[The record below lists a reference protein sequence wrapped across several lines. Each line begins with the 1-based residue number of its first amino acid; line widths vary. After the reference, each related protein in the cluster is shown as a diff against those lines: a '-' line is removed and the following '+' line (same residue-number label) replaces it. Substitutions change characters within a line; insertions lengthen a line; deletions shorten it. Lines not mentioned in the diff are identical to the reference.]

1 MKSNIDKAEADITTH
16 YKNPYEIVQELLQES
31 IQTLGLNE
39 NIYHIL
45 KKPMRVLEVSIPIRL
60 DNGRI
65 HNFTGYRSQH
75 LDILGP
81 TKGGIRF
88 HPDVNM
94 DEVKALSIW
103 MSLKS
108 AILDLPLGGGK
119 GGIIVDPSALSKRE
133 LETLSRA
140 YIEKITPIIGPQKDI
155 PAPDMNTSPEVMG
168 WMIDEYDKLR
178 GYNIPGMLTG
188 KPVIIG
194 GSQGRL
200 AATGR
205 GVAITIQEAANV
217 LGMEMNGATAALQ
230 GFGNVGSM
238 TAKFLHGLGVKITG
252 ITNAHGGIFDQDG
265 LDIPDLLKF
274 IKKGNRIHTYP
285 KAAPL
290 TNEDLFGLPVDILIP
305 AAVENQITKN
315 TAPAI
320 QAKIVA
326 EAANGPT
333 TPQGDEIME
342 QKDIFVIPD
351 ILCNAGGVT
360 VSYFEWVQNAMN
372 YYWKEEEVN
381 QKLTEK
387 MTAGFQ
393 QVLAIREQKQMR
405 MRQAAYTAGIRHIVK
420 ALHARGW
427 IENEKTLEG

>member
-1 MKSNIDKAEADITTH
+1 MQSRKDKAEADITTH
-16 YKNPYEIVQELLQES
+16 LKNPYDIVQGLLKDS
-31 IQTLGLNE
+31 TTALRLNE
-39 NIYHIL
+39 NVYHLL
-45 KKPMRVLEVSIPIRL
+45 KQPMRVLEVSIPVRM
-60 DNGRI
+60 DDGRI
-65 HNFTGYRSQH
+65 ENFTGYRSQH

-88 HPDVNM
+88 HPDVNA

-108 AILDLPLGGGK
+108 AILNLPFGGGK
-119 GGIIVDPSALSKRE
+119 GGIIVDPDELSERE
-133 LETLSRA
+133 LETLSRT
-140 YIEKITPIIGPQKDI
+140 YIEKITPLIGPQKDI
-155 PAPDMNTSPEVMG
+155 PAPDINTSPKVMG

-178 GYNIPGMLTG
+178 GHNIPGMLTG

-194 GSQGRL
+194 GSAGRL

-205 GVAITIQEAANV
+205 GVSITIQEAASV
-217 LGMEMNGATAALQ
+217 LGMELNGATAALQ

-238 TAKFLHGLGVKITG
+238 TAEFLHHLGVKITG
-252 ITNAHGGIFDQDG
+252 ITNAHGGIYDENG
-265 LDIPDLLKF
+265 LDIPDIQQF
-274 IKKGNRIHTYP
+274 VKKGNVVHTYP
-285 KAAPL
+285 DADPL
-290 TNEDLFGLPVDILIP
+290 TNEDVFGLPVDIFIP

-333 TPQGDEIME
+333 TPEGDKIME
-342 QKDIFVIPD
+342 EKDIFVIPD

-372 YYWKEEEVN
+372 YYWKEDEVN
-381 QKLTEK
+381 AKLTEK
-387 MTAGFQ
+387 MKEGFQ
-393 QVLAIREQKQMR
+393 KVLDIRREKQIR
-405 MRQAAYTAGIRHIVK
+405 MRQAAYTAGIHQITE
-420 ALHARGW
+420 AFHARGW
-427 IENEKTLEG
+427 IEEPYDK

>member
-1 MKSNIDKAEADITTH
+1 MQSRTDKAEADITTH
-16 YKNPYEIVQELLQES
+16 LKNPYDIVQGLLEDA
-31 IQTLGLNE
+31 TTALGLNE
-39 NIYHIL
+39 NVYHLL
-45 KKPMRVLEVSIPIRL
+45 KQPMRMLEVSIPVRM
-60 DNGRI
+60 DSGRI
-65 HNFTGYRSQH
+65 ENFTGYRSQH

-88 HPDVNM
+88 HPDVNA

-108 AILDLPLGGGK
+108 AILNLPFGGGK
-119 GGIIVDPSALSKRE
+119 GGIIVDPDKLSERE
-133 LETLSRA
+133 LETLSRT
-140 YIEKITPIIGPQKDI
+140 YIEKITPLIGPQKDI
-155 PAPDMNTSPEVMG
+155 PAPDINTSPRVMG

-178 GYNIPGMLTG
+178 GHNIPGMLTG

-194 GSQGRL
+194 GSAGRL

-205 GVAITIQEAANV
+205 GVAITIQEAAAF
-217 LGMEMNGATAALQ
+217 LGMELDGATAALQ

-238 TAKFLHGLGVKITG
+238 AAEFLYQLGVKITG
-252 ITNAHGGIFDQDG
+252 ITNAHGGIYNANG
-265 LDIPDLLKF
+265 LDIPDIQEF
-274 IKKGNRIHTYP
+274 VKKGNKVHTYP
-285 KAAPL
+285 GAESL
-290 TNEDLFGLPVDILIP
+290 TNEDLFGLPVDIFIP

-333 TPQGDEIME
+333 TPEGDKIME
-342 QKDIFVIPD
+342 EKDIFVIPD

-381 QKLTEK
+381 AKLTEK
-387 MTAGFQ
+387 MKEGFQ
-393 QVLAIREQKQMR
+393 KVLDIRREKEVR
-405 MRQAAYTAGIRHIVK
+405 MRQAAYTAGIGHITK
-420 ALHARGW
+420 AFYARGW
-427 IENEKTLEG
+427 IEEPYDT